1 MQVFGWSMSL
11 RIVQP
16 ALTPSKILFIKLFLW
31 QFAGVQCVLNDI
43 WNELANE
50 KSVCIA
56 KHLQTV
62 SNLISPSFFNLRL
75 LCFNFF
81 LLPRVYS
88 SFSRLMIENTFFFP
102 WICTPNLFQILSKS
116 SPLFLFQQGREI
128 LSKSFHFANLAMQDS
143 MIILIL

>member
-88 SFSRLMIENTFFFP
+88 SFSRLMIENTFFSFSP
-102 WICTPNLFQILSKS
+102 GYVLQIFSKS
-116 SPLFLFQQGREI
+116 SPNPLLF
-128 LSKSFHFANLAMQDS
+128 SFFSRAGKFYQSHFTLQTLLCR
-143 MIILIL
+143 IWW